1 MEKLKLYTVTKSSSD
16 GTLQVGDIIWLSDNG
31 DLNNAMCGGWLSEQE
46 WNIYGT
52 NDFEVEQCTTHYL
65 DIVNRSEVLTLPM
78 SKDRGFLVAAER
90 HRLTSSFLIGRTP
103 S

>member
-1 MEKLKLYTVTKSSSD
+1 MEENEMIKT
-16 GTLQVGDIIWLSDNG
+16 IIPVAEEYNFRFDENT
-31 DLNNAMCGGWLSEQE
+31 C
-46 WNIYGT
+46 
-52 NDFEVEQCTTHYL
+52 HYIATGICPV
-65 DIVNRSEVLTLPM
+65 DEHKEEIMQNKLTLPM